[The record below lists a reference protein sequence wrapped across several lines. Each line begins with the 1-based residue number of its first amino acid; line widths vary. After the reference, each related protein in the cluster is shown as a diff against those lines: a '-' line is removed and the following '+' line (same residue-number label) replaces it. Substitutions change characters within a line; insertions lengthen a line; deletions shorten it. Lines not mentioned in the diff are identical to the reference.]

1 MPTSTPS
8 PVLILVT
15 LLIKLG
21 LIASLASIIIRFG
34 TFKELLF
41 IEEKGARQKIQFAA
55 FLGIPFFLGVMARL
69 LAGYKGAD
77 LSLEVTLLAGLLGGG
92 MVGLLVGLMVHLP
105 AFLIGGEWMAIVM
118 LSLYALVGSLV
129 RYVCPDKEE
138 IWKYSPFIELS
149 LYRSIRR
156 RFTNPGMDWQ
166 VLLFLVGVVLEISR
180 IWAGRLFPGGKLFY
194 LDSEGSFWTGV
205 LIVLATPIGV
215 GLPLRIWNS
224 TRIERT
230 LEEQK
235 RLLMQARVE
244 SLTSQIN
251 PHFLFNTLNT
261 VAALTRS
268 NPAQARE
275 VLVKLSNIL
284 RGRLMG
290 QLNFVPLK
298 QELEFVDDYLDIE
311 VVRFGKEKI
320 EIRREIDPETLSLV
334 VPNMLLQPLVENALK
349 HGIGPKIEGGILVI
363 GAQRINGRL
372 AIRVGDNGVGILPER
387 REQIFASGIGIS
399 NVLERLKVI
408 YGNDF
413 QIDVDSQPGRGTE
426 IRIEI
431 PEVHS
436 MPAPAALPGTTTA
449 SRTS

>member
-1 MPTSTPS
+1 MPTSASS
-8 PVLILVT
+8 PALLLVT

-21 LIASLASIIIRFG
+21 LIASLASIITRFG
-34 TFKELLF
+34 AFKELLF
-41 IEEKGARQKIQFAA
+41 VEQRNARQKIHFAA

-69 LAGYKGAD
+69 VAGYQGAD
-77 LSLEVTLLAGLLGGG
+77 LSLEITLLAGLLGGAV
-92 MVGLLVGLMVHLP
+92 VGLLVGLMVHLP

-118 LSLYALVGSLV
+118 LSLYALVGGLV
-129 RYVCPDKEE
+129 RYICPDKEE

-166 VLLFLVGVVLEISR
+166 VLLFLVGVILEITR
-180 IWAGRLFPGGKLFY
+180 MWMGRLFPAGKLFY
-194 LDSEGSFWTGV
+194 LDSEGSFWTAF

-235 RLLMQARVE
+235 QLLMQARVE
-244 SLTSQIN
+244 SLTGQIN

-261 VAALTRS
+261 VSFLTRS
-268 NPAQARE
+268 DPGKARE
-275 VLVKLSNIL
+275 VLVKLSNIM
-284 RGRLMG
+284 RGRLKA

-298 QELEFVDDYLDIE
+298 QELDFVDDYLDIE
-311 VVRFGKEKI
+311 VVRFGKEKL
-320 EIRREIDPETLSLV
+320 EIRREIDPDTRELV
-334 VPNMLLQPLVENALK
+334 VPNMLLQPLVENAVK
-349 HGIGPKIEGGILVI
+349 HGISPRIEGGILVI
-363 GAQRINGRL
+363 GARRANGRL
-372 AIRVGDNGVGILPER
+372 TIRVGDNGVGIPPER

-408 YGNDF
+408 YGEDF
-413 QIDVDSQPGRGTE
+413 QIEVDSQPGRGTE
-426 IRIEI
+426 IRIDI
-431 PEVHS
+431 PEVHPMPDSS
-436 MPAPAALPGTTTA
+436 MAPAEGPVSKA
-449 SRTS
+449 S